1 MKGRKEDVSM
11 LVYEFSERAEVI
23 VANVFTSFAGGVM
36 HASERIR
43 QVAAFRPVLWICFDW
58 LAYPL
63 VLVPFGEFILR

>member
-1 MKGRKEDVSM
+1 MKARKEDVSM

-43 QVAAFRPVLWICFDW
+43 QVAAFRPVLLTTN
-58 LAYPL
+58 LASSRCHGFAL
-63 VLVPFGEFILR
+63 IG

>member
-1 MKGRKEDVSM
+1 M

-43 QVAAFRPVLWICFDW
+43 QVAAFRPVLLTSWICFDW

-63 VLVPFGEFILR
+63 VLVPFGESILR